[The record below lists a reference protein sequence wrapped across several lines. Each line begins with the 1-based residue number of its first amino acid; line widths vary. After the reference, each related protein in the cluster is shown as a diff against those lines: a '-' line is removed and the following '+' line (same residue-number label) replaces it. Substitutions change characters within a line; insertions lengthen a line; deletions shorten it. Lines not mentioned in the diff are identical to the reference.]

1 MEAIHDKFTASRLD
15 REAQD
20 SFFQKPTYFSSIL
33 STPGKGKF
41 YPSFMICSQWIPEN
55 YLLLLLLKSRQSCPT
70 LCDPT
75 GGSPLSSSRVRR
87 EMERLVPSCNCSEKA
102 VMQIHSQNSSVHQR
116 ACTRVWGKQAKDQA
130 SPTAAGKESIRLQ
143 CRRHRR
149 RGFDP

>member
-1 MEAIHDKFTASRLD
+1 MEAIHDKFTASQLD

-41 YPSFMICSQWIPEN
+41 YPSFTICSQWIPQN
-55 YLLLLLLKSRQSCPT
+55 YLLLLLLLLKLRLSCPT

-75 GGSPLSSSRVRR
+75 GGSPLGSNRVRR

-102 VMQIHSQNSSVHQR
+102 VMQIQSELICPPEGVYT
-116 ACTRVWGKQAKDQA
+116 CLGQA
-130 SPTAAGKESIRLQ
+130 G
-143 CRRHRR
+143 
-149 RGFDP
+149 